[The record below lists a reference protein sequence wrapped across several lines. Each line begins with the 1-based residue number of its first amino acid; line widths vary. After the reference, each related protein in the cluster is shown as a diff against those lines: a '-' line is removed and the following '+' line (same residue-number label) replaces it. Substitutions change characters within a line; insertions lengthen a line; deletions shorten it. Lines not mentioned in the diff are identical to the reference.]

1 MNRET
6 VLALLSEIL
15 EVTRGDSISSIS
27 INADNNGNFSLKV
40 DYTQDEHVLDCINPI
55 LVRDKLTSM
64 RENGAIIIHSP
75 K

>member
-15 EVTRGDSISSIS
+15 EVTRGDNISSIS
-27 INADNNGNFSLKV
+27 INPDNGGNFSLKV
-40 DYTQDEHVLDCINPI
+40 DYTHDEHVLDCINPI

-64 RENGAIIIHSP
+64 WENGAIIIHSP